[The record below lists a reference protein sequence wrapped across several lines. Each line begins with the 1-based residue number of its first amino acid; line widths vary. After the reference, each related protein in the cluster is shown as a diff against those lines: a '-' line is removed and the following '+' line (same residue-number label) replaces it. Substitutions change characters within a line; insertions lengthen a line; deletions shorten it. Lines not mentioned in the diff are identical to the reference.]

1 MNEPARASE
10 PLGVH
15 WGNFAESRVL
25 KQTWLRDGPDGPD
38 GRDRKPPLVSLWGK
52 GVRVNGTH
60 YECHNLACTVRIESK
75 AGPATCTRSIR
86 VRCQLCFVIMTKIII
101 LCSPGEVC
109 RKFFVE
115 IH

>member
-10 PLGVH
+10 PLGGH

-25 KQTWLRDGPDGPD
+25 KQTWLRDG
-38 GRDRKPPLVSLWGK
+38 RDRKRPLVSLWGK

-60 YECHNLACTVRIESK
+60 YECHNLLCTAANESK